1 MRTVKF
7 GCIIN
12 IPKEINM
19 HKLLIKTHKTT
30 GLKYLCYTQK
40 KDHISY
46 TGSGLA
52 WKLHLEEHGYDFDT
66 IVVYESEN
74 YDDFKKVAIEKSKEY
89 DIVNSNEW
97 ANLKLEEGDGGDT
110 VSKKRWIT
118 NGSKDKYINIDSELP
133 YGWKYGRSNC
143 IFNDSKKQSEF
154 AKRADVI
161 ERGKSIKNA
170 WASGKMDHRNH
181 SACGVKGDLNPAK
194 RPDVKKKMSEAAISR
209 YKNKGI

>member
-1 MRTVKF
+1 
-7 GCIIN
+7 
-12 IPKEINM
+12 M

-46 TGSGLA
+46 TGSGLV
-52 WKLHLEEHGYDFDT
+52 WKLHLEEYGYTFDT

-89 DIVNSNEW
+89 DVVNSNEW

-118 NGSKDKYINIDSELP
+118 NGSIDKYINIDSELP
-133 YGWKYGRSNC
+133 QGWKYGRSNC
-143 IFNDSKKQSEF
+143 IFNDPKKQSEF
-154 AKRADVI
+154 AKRANVI
-161 ERGKSIKNA
+161 ERGKAIKNA

-181 SACGVKGDLNPAK
+181 SLCGVKGDLNPAK
-194 RPDVKKKMSEAAISR
+194 RPEVKKKMSEAATLR